1 MAITSNQQNFSGSMG
16 VNAGNDEVQVVEFLI
31 GEDKFAVNLFDVRE
45 IVEAS
50 KITPLPHASSF
61 IRGIIDLRGEITT
74 IVDLRHLLKIKKG
87 GDTNSEDLRFI
98 VLDESVTDGKTGVVV
113 DEVTSVLTVAVAD
126 IDQNSHGAGDESYI
140 LGVIKKEVGE
150 RGESKKE
157 LVIWIDICGL
167 IKQAGGI
174 ST

>member
-1 MAITSNQQNFSGSMG
+1 MERTDRKTQ
-16 VNAGNDEVQVVEFLI
+16 AGDIEQDDEIQVVEFHI

-50 KITPLPHASSF
+50 KITPLPHAPSH

-74 IVDLRHLLKIKKG
+74 IIDLRQLLEITAVK
-87 GDTNSEDLRFI
+87 DASTADLRFI
-98 VLDESVTDGKTGVVV
+98 VLDDTVSLQKTGIVV
-113 DEVTSVLTVAVAD
+113 DEVTSVLTVPVTD
-126 IDQNSHGAGDESYI
+126 IDQAARGGTEDGGHI

-157 LVIWIDICGL
+157 LVIWIDVRKL
-167 IKQAGGI
+167 ISDVAL
-174 ST
+174 

>member
-1 MAITSNQQNFSGSMG
+1 MELANIRTQ
-16 VNAGNDEVQVVEFLI
+16 AGKEVQEDEVQVVEFII

-50 KITPLPHASSF
+50 KITPLPHAPSH

-74 IVDLRHLLKIKKG
+74 IIDLRQLLQIAGAK
-87 GDTNSEDLRFI
+87 DSSSADLRFI
-98 VLDESVTDGKTGVVV
+98 VMDDTVTTQKTGIVV
-113 DEVTSVLTVAVAD
+113 DEVTSVLTVPVTD
-126 IDQNSHGAGDESYI
+126 IDQATKGGSEEGGHI

-157 LVIWIDICGL
+157 LVIWIDVREL
-167 IKQAGGI
+167 IANMG
-174 ST
+174 

>member
-1 MAITSNQQNFSGSMG
+1 MERADHKNQ
-16 VNAGNDEVQVVEFLI
+16 AGDIEQDDEIQVVEFHI

-50 KITPLPHASSF
+50 KITPLPHAPSH

-74 IVDLRHLLKIKKG
+74 IIDLRQLLEITTMK
-87 GDTNSEDLRFI
+87 DASTADLRFI
-98 VLDESVTDGKTGVVV
+98 VLDDTVSLQKTGIVV
-113 DEVTSVLTVAVAD
+113 DEVTSVLTVPVTD
-126 IDQNSHGAGDESYI
+126 IDQAARGGTEDGGHI

-157 LVIWIDICGL
+157 LVIWIDVRKL
-167 IKQAGGI
+167 ISDVAL
-174 ST
+174 

>member
-1 MAITSNQQNFSGSMG
+1 MERTDRKTQ
-16 VNAGNDEVQVVEFLI
+16 AGDIEQDDEIQVVEFHI

-50 KITPLPHASSF
+50 KITPLPHAPSH

-74 IVDLRHLLKIKKG
+74 IIDLRQLLEITTMK
-87 GDTNSEDLRFI
+87 DASTADLRFI
-98 VLDESVTDGKTGVVV
+98 VLDDTVSLQKTGIVV
-113 DEVTSVLTVAVAD
+113 DEVTSVLTVPVTD
-126 IDQNSHGAGDESYI
+126 IDQAARGGTEDGGHI

-157 LVIWIDICGL
+157 LVIWIDVRKL
-167 IKQAGGI
+167 ISDVAL
-174 ST
+174 